1 MIRHIVMWTL
11 HDAADIP
18 FFKAQL
24 ESCRDLVP
32 GLLSLEIGV
41 ASDGLESNCHVVL
54 NSCFADKAALDA
66 YQNHPHHRA
75 VGASVSKL
83 RSQRQVLDYTV

>member
-24 ESCRDLVP
+24 DSCKDLVP
-32 GLLSLEIGV
+32 GLLSLEVGV
-41 ASDGLESNCHVVL
+41 ATPELESNCHVVL
-54 NSCFADKAALDA
+54 NSLFTDKAALDA
-66 YQNHPHHRA
+66 YQNHPHHKA
-75 VGASVSKL
+75 VGASVSAL
-83 RSQRQVLDYTV
+83 RVSRSVLDYAV